1 MVTMTPHCTEEVSGF
16 SLPPVG
22 IDVVLPPPPGLV
34 VRHLAPPVLP
44 LLFPLQ
50 TIQIILQLFT
60 HLNRWVAFPATVAYN
75 RLNTSPQLTGNFYQ
89 RRYFNKDTE

>member
-1 MVTMTPHCTEEVSGF
+1 MVTMTRHCTEEVSGF
-16 SLPPVG
+16 PLPPVG

-50 TIQIILQLFT
+50 TIQIILQFFT
-60 HLNRWVAFPATVAYN
+60 HLK
-75 RLNTSPQLTGNFYQ
+75 TSG
-89 RRYFNKDTE
+89 